1 VTVEKRNYETSK
13 PQGLEGDRQQ
23 RENGWILFLFRYRF
37 APTLRCCQN
46 KYVISH
52 TLKTEVPLMTWQ
64 QRADR
69 QDKNVRPSRC
79 DIKIKDEI
87 FPMVG

>member
-1 VTVEKRNYETSK
+1 VTDNNAKTDGFYFYFGIDSHLLSDVAK
-13 PQGLEGDRQQ
+13 
-23 RENGWILFLFRYRF
+23 
-37 APTLRCCQN
+37 N

-69 QDKNVRPSRC
+69 RDKNVRPSRC